1 MVNSDDSTIVSHNYE
16 EFQAILSRLDVSF
29 NYFRLKFNLSKTHF
43 QRFGN
48 CEVMQILLFD
58 EQIDL
63 TVTQ

>member
-29 NYFRLKFNLSKTHF
+29 NYFRLKFDLSNTHF

-48 CEVMQILLFD
+48 YEVMQILLFD

>member
-29 NYFRLKFNLSKTHF
+29 NYFMLKFDLSKTHF
-43 QRFGN
+43 QRFEN
-48 CEVMQILLFD
+48 SDVMQILLFD

-63 TVTQ
+63 TITQ